1 MTAWNRLPA
10 VTLKTLFFMIGAE
23 PIDLNRTTTVGYEGV
38 VGAKR
43 QSEKERGVVGE

>member
-23 PIDLNRTTTVGYEGV
+23 PMDLKRTTTETEISVRRLDRTRRRGE
-38 VGAKR
+38 
-43 QSEKERGVVGE
+43 QERE